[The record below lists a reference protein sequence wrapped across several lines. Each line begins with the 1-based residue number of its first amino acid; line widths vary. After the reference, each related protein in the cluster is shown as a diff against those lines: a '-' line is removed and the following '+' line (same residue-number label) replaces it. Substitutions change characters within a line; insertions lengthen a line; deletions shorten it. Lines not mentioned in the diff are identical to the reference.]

1 MRRASRRAACAPPS
15 RRAAT
20 RRGIRRARRGCT
32 SSGNSVTLVIPTAF
46 VSWTGEALDKK
57 TPLLRSME
65 AVSKQ
70 AVRVLKL
77 FGSTAERVFAT
88 CGPEQEYFLID
99 RNFYFARPDLINAGR
114 TLFGAKPP
122 KGQEMEDQY
131 FGAIPERVL
140 ACMAEAELELF
151 KVGVPVKTRHN
162 EVAPSQYE
170 IAPVFENANVAVDH
184 QMMTM
189 EMLKKIAPKYG
200 LACLL
205 HEKPF
210 AGVNGSG
217 KHNNWSLSDEFGN
230 NLLGPG
236 DTPHD
241 NMQFLVFC
249 AAVLRAVDKWQGLLR
264 ASIASAGNDHR
275 LGANEAPP
283 AILSIFLGDMLTDI
297 FEQIEKGSAKSTKQ
311 GGTLDIGVSVLPK
324 LPRDAGDRNRTSPFA
339 FTGNK
344 FEFRA
349 VSSGQNIAFPNMVLN
364 AAMADALDSIAT
376 ELEAAT
382 AKGEDLNKAVAK
394 LLTKIIK
401 EHKRIVFNGNNYSA
415 EWEKEAGKRKLLNL
429 KNTVDALPQL
439 VTKDAI
445 KLLEQVQDPQRAR
458 DARALRDLPREL
470 QQDHQRRGAADGADG
485 QPLHPAGGARVPEA
499 DRPERRGGARPAAAR
514 ARRAR
519 SCSATYT
526 KLVDKFKAQTDALAG
541 AARPQRRLGR
551 EAREVHARQGRPGD
565 GQAARDR
572 RRDRGADAARDLA
585 AADLSRDAV
594 RQVSGSESR
603 RREGRDPPSLF
614 AFLTAILLLPGVLS
628 AARVPSRQLSGSKK
642 ADSARDIRRRF
653 RRRSAVGARPKHSIC
668 KGSRPNQPSIRRG
681 DRHTRGVHFRSCLGL
696 ASSDE
701 EMGILEKLRP
711 QPRWKHADP
720 GVRSAA
726 VYELGPEEADALL
739 ALARE
744 DADSRV
750 RRAAVGRLSEVDV
763 LGEIARTDPDEDVR
777 SEAIRG
783 LAGLAAE
790 TKEPD
795 RASEVVRQLLMLGRM
810 KEVVVVARENT
821 SPLVRGAVVDLI
833 DDSKSLGSV
842 SRHAQDGSTRL
853 RALARLTDP
862 DEILNVALKAE
873 HTDSAVSALERIQDP
888 GGSCRDRPAWPK
900 QGRRA
905 ARADQAA

>member
-1 MRRASRRAACAPPS
+1 MGSAALSEAVKSIREWSMSEGRASSSPVKATAVFGSLAFNDKAQQERLPKPVYRALRATITRGEPLELSTADAVATALKDWAVEHGATHYTHWFQPMTGITAEKHDSFLAPTAEGTAIAEFRGKELIKGEPDASSFPS
-15 RRAAT
+15 GGMRSTFEA
-20 RRGIRRARRGCT
+20 RGYTAWDPT
-32 SSGNSVTLVIPTAF
+32 SPPWLLFNGGNSVTLVIPTAF

-77 FGSTAERVFAT
+77 FGSTAERVYAT

-99 RNFYFARPDLINAGR
+99 RNFYFARPDLINSGR

-122 KGQEMEDQY
+122 KGQELEDQY

-140 ACMAEAELELF
+140 ACMAATELELF

-217 KHNNWSLSDEFGN
+217 KHNNWSISDEFGN

-249 AAVLRAVDKWQGLLR
+249 AAVLRAVDRWQGLLR

-283 AILSIFLGDMLTDI
+283 AILSVFLGDMLTDI
-297 FEQIEKGSAKSTKQ
+297 FEQLEKGAAKSTKQ

-349 VSSGQNIAFPNMVLN
+349 VSSGQNISFPNTVLN
-364 AAMADALDSIAT
+364 AAMADSLDSVAT
-376 ELEAAT
+376 ELEAAL
-382 AKGEDLNKAVAK
+382 AKGEELNKAVGK
-394 LLTKIIK
+394 LLTKIVK
-401 EHKRIVFNGNNYSA
+401 EHKRIVFNGNNYAA

-445 KLLEQVQDPQRAR
+445 KLLEKYKILNEREVHAR
-458 DARALRDLPREL
+458 YEIFLENYNKTINVEGQLMVLMANRYILPAALEY
-470 QQDHQRRGAADGADG
+470 QKQIGQSVAAVK
-485 QPLHPAGGARVPEA
+485 AGG
-499 DRPERRGGARPAAAR
+499 G
-514 ARRAR
+514 R
-519 SCSATYT
+519 SAQGKKLLGDYT
-526 KLVDKFKAQTDALAG
+526 KLVDKFKAQTDVLAKALDHSGGSA
-541 AARPQRRLGR
+541 
-551 EAREVHARQGRPGD
+551 EKHAKYM
-565 GQAARDR
+565 RDK
-572 RRDRGADAARDLA
+572 
-585 AADLSRDAV
+585 
-594 RQVSGSESR
+594 
-603 RREGRDPPSLF
+603 
-614 AFLTAILLLPGVLS
+614 I
-628 AARVPSRQLSGSKK
+628 VPAMAKL
-642 ADSARDIRRRF
+642 RDI
-653 RRRSAVGARPKHSIC
+653 G
-668 KGSRPNQPSIRRG
+668 
-681 DRHTRGVHFRSCLGL
+681 
-696 ASSDE
+696 
-701 EMGILEKLRP
+701 
-711 QPRWKHADP
+711 
-720 GVRSAA
+720 
-726 VYELGPEEADALL
+726 
-739 ALARE
+739 
-744 DADSRV
+744 
-750 RRAAVGRLSEVDV
+750 
-763 LGEIARTDPDEDVR
+763 
-777 SEAIRG
+777 
-783 LAGLAAE
+783 
-790 TKEPD
+790 
-795 RASEVVRQLLMLGRM
+795 
-810 KEVVVVARENT
+810 
-821 SPLVRGAVVDLI
+821 
-833 DDSKSLGSV
+833 
-842 SRHAQDGSTRL
+842 
-853 RALARLTDP
+853 
-862 DEILNVALKAE
+862 DEIEVLTPHE
-873 HTDSAVSALERIQDP
+873 I
-888 GGSCRDRPAWPK
+888 WPLPTYREMLFVK
-900 QGRRA
+900 
-905 ARADQAA
+905 